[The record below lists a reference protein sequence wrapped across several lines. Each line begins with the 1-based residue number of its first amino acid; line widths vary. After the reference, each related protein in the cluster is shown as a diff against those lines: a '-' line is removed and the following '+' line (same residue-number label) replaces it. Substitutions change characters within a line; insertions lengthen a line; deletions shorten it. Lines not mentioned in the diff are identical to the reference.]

1 VNNQIRVDAPRTTL
15 LDAAIII
22 LISVAVT
29 ILIFWFATTLLGGT
43 VLARLPDF
51 IRDPFKAIWSSVL
64 TGGAGIGLAILRALQ
79 ARSAARPDYLV
90 WIGITVGAICLFVL
104 IVSFVAPKPPAG
116 PLGKRRC
123 DCTAI
128 LSREDRSVV
137 KGSTLG
143 A

>member
-79 ARSAARPDYLV
+79 ARSGARPDYLV
-90 WIGITVGAICLFVL
+90 RIGITVGAICLFVL